1 MALSYTVNWIEQGR
15 AASESDESGEYEV
28 FQTEH
33 RIVLSNGHYFR
44 QSRTRT
50 GTKSYSSKRVFAE
63 ITYKAVTT
71 SLGAI
76 TETQAAEIQR
86 DAYATGCENCTTARE
101 QGPTFSVTKIV
112 RASTPLS
119 AQGTS
124 STTWNEWGEWGPT
137 LPSAS

>member
-1 MALSYTVNWIEQGR
+1 MSLGYTVNWIEQGR
-15 AASESDESGEYEV
+15 TASENEESGEYEV

-33 RIVLSNGHYFR
+33 RIVNQSGHYFR

-50 GTKSYSSKRVFAE
+50 GTTSYSRRNVYAE

-71 SLGAI
+71 SLGVI

-86 DAYATGCENCTTARE
+86 DAYTNGCENCTTARE
-101 QGPTFSVTKIV
+101 QGPTFSVTKVV
-112 RASTPLS
+112 RDATPLS
-119 AQGTS
+119 TQGTS
-124 STTWNEWGEWGPT
+124 STAWNEWGDWGPT